1 MMKVAVLLFDGVEEL
16 DFAGPFEVFGAVAEV
31 FTVAPSREIRA
42 SHGLKVTAEYTFADA
57 PEFDVL
63 VVPGG
68 PVTREQPEAL
78 SAVEAYVKAMVP
90 SCRLILACGTG
101 TFILARAGIL
111 GGRSCTTHYR
121 RRHLLAAQYPE
132 VHVRYARVV
141 SDGKVITTGGVSAG
155 IDGALFAVSRLEG
168 LERARKLAKSIEYP
182 WHSSHV
188 LHASVGPE
196 PYEFPEESATFWA
209 W

>member
-31 FTVAPSREIRA
+31 FTVGNSREIRG

-68 PVTREQPEAL
+68 PVTRERPE
-78 SAVEAYVKAMVP
+78 SVSDVEEYVRKMAP
-90 SCRLILACGTG
+90 ACRLVLACGTG
-101 TFILARAGIL
+101 SFFLARAGML

-121 RRHLLAAQYPE
+121 RRHQLAAQFPE
-132 VHVRYARVV
+132 VNVRYARVV

-168 LERARKLAKSIEYP
+168 LERARKLAKQIEYP

-188 LHASVGPE
+188 LHASAGPE